1 MKSKSKITKNIDWRL
16 SSTGK
21 PSKALINL
29 LSSGNRIL
37 EKKEFDEMKK
47 PGSPYNKVAKELSQK
62 RKIWRKK
69 VIDSFSKKK
78 FRDSITIRRYMYDTT
93 TGNGH
98 LYDISKLIGEKLGQ
112 KDAALLMRVAKVIRP
127 KKKKTVKPKKKKT
140 VKKTKSFKK
149 KFEELE
155 DELEDA
161 YQKGNQDIIEEIEKD
176 LKKLVKKKKTSKTKK

>member
-16 SSTGK
+16 DSTGK

-78 FRDSITIRRYMYDTT
+78 FRDSTTIRRYMYEDS
-93 TGNGH
+93 H

-161 YQKGNQDIIEEIEKD
+161 YQKGDQDIIEEIEKD